1 MVVCFRAPVH
11 WFSQESAAP
20 APFAVSGSTSAGP
33 VFRRSQRPCG
43 DTRGVGGVT
52 SANHRGA
59 MEFVLW
65 PPALRWTGC
74 DPLERHHLRPH
85 PAIGDEAPWAPARN
99 DTIVA
104 ITRPEAHNTGWIG
117 GGPPDTI
124 QLQVVK
130 DPRQRSAW
138 HSQNNVATDSAACA
152 RGAGAV
158 EIPPSPLAICPHP
171 PLGGETVTSLFC
183 QAISIAVFCV
193 PHLSHTRPCIAF
205 PSLQISQCVCIL

>member
-1 MVVCFRAPVH
+1 MASGVWERSGAGYNLRPLLTLIVTRRAGFLMVVCFRAPVH

-158 EIPPSPLAICPHP
+158 KVPPP
-171 PLGGETVTSLFC
+171 PF
-183 QAISIAVFCV
+183 AIS
-193 PHLSHTRPCIAF
+193 PP
-205 PSLQISQCVCIL
+205 